1 MSDDALRVL
10 IVDDERWA
18 RRRVAV
24 LLGNETDVEIVSEAG
39 SGEEAVTA
47 ILDQQPD
54 LVFLDIQ
61 MDGMDGFDVIDAV
74 GLENMPLVVFA
85 TAFDHYA
92 VRAFE
97 THAVDYL
104 LKPIDGNRLR
114 ESLDR
119 ARREMARDRNEP
131 AQQLGALLDELRTR
145 SGYLKRIG
153 VSSAGRISIVRVAE
167 VSWVEAAGNYVK
179 LHVGDRE
186 HLARQTMKEIE
197 SRLDPEQFVRVHR
210 SAIVN
215 LDRVREVQPWFRG
228 EQVLIL
234 DNDTRI
240 TIGRRYREELV
251 RLLR

>member
-1 MSDDALRVL
+1 MTDERLQVL
-10 IVDDERWA
+10 VVDDEKWA
-18 RRRVAV
+18 RRRIAS
-24 LLGNETDVEIVSEAG
+24 LLEDEPDVKIVGEAAN
-39 SGEEAVTA
+39 GEDAVTG
-47 ILDQQPD
+47 ILELRPD

-61 MDGMDGFDVIDAV
+61 MDGMDGFEVIDAV
-74 GLENMPLVVFA
+74 GIERMPMVVFA
-85 TAFDHYA
+85 TAYDNYA

-104 LKPIDGNRLR
+104 LKPIDKDRFR
-114 ESLDR
+114 DALDR
-119 ARREMARDRNEP
+119 ARHEISQKRSSP
-131 AQQLGALLDELRTR
+131 APQLEALLEELRTR

-153 VSSAGRISIVRVAE
+153 VSSAGRISIVRAAD
-167 VSWVEAAGNYVK
+167 VSWFEAAGNYIK

-186 HLARQTMKEIE
+186 HLTRQTMKELQ

-215 LDRVREVQPWFRG
+215 LDRVRELQPWFRG

-234 DNDTRI
+234 DDGTRV
-240 TIGRRYREELV
+240 TIGRRYRNELV

>member
-1 MSDDALRVL
+1 MRDDVLRVL
-10 IVDDERWA
+10 IADDERWA
-18 RRRVAV
+18 RRRVV
-24 LLGNETDVEIVSEAG
+24 SLLGDEPDVEIVGEAG
-39 SGEEAVTA
+39 SGEDAVA
-47 ILDQQPD
+47 GILEHRPD

-74 GLENMPLVVFA
+74 GVERMPMVVFA
-85 TAFDHYA
+85 TAFDNYA

-104 LKPIDGNRLR
+104 LKPIDPDRLR
-114 ESLDR
+114 EALGR
-119 ARREMARDRNEP
+119 ARRGIAHHLGEP
-131 AQQLGALLDELRTR
+131 AQHLGALLDELRAR

-153 VSSAGRISIVRVAE
+153 VSSAGRISIVRLAE
-167 VSWVEAAGNYVK
+167 VSWFEAAGNYVK
-179 LHVGDRE
+179 LHVGARE
-186 HLARQTMKEIE
+186 HLARQTMKELQ

-215 LDRVREVQPWFRG
+215 LDRIRELQPWFRG

-234 DNDTRI
+234 DDGTRV

-251 RLLR
+251 RMLR